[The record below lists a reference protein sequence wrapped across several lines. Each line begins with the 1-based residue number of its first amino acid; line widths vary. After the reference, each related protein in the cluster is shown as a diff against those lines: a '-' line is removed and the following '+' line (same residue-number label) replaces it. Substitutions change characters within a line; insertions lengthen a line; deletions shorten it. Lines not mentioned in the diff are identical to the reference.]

1 MGKIGD
7 LWVKLKLK
15 SDEYKKGLDEAQGKT
30 RSFSDKIKS
39 LSVTAKAIW
48 GAIGISAAKLAGD
61 FIKSSQTIGDAWDKT
76 MTRITTKWQAVV
88 AELNRSLAGSGTE
101 SLGQQLARGFMGPI
115 WGTLFGPN
123 SKRAGLA
130 GKSLSEAK
138 DTMTEIEY
146 AFRLTMAQSGPKLHE
161 LYLKMMN
168 TALSASEREA
178 AAKDYRKEIEDIYA
192 PRVKGIK
199 DVMDKTAQQYLAI
212 GGISPDKYSTDKVL
226 ELIKMMGSDPAKVER
241 EYSDFFAGYQSIGD
255 DISGNLVNTMEAYY
269 NATNEMNDILKRA
282 DRTAQSMEKTGL
294 DDIIKKLGAAKD
306 GMADFRAQV
315 AEEAEVMAADEEFQK
330 MSDPLEEFERT
341 HDEALSNMTEKQR
354 TFAELVQESYEKAA
368 RAAYNYAQQEQESM
382 DAAQDAAD
390 TAMEG
395 LEQLE
400 KASIAVGEY
409 LGDAFAASV
418 SDSFQTLTDALSG
431 VSDLDAGTLTTAL
444 LKPFADMAKQMGEY
458 LVAMGT
464 AILITKKLAIKN
476 PELMIAAGVALTALG
491 AALSSGIQAISNSLG
506 SGGGASSSASAGS
519 STPTTDSN
527 ISTEMTVYVKGK
539 ISGKDIL
546 ISGDN
551 ARSYYGR

>member
-76 MTRITTKWQAVV
+76 MTRLTTKWQAVV
-88 AELNRSLAGSGTE
+88 AELNRSLTGSGTE

-130 GKSLSEAK
+130 GKALSEAK
-138 DTMTEIEY
+138 DAMTEIEY
-146 AFRLTMAQSGPKLHE
+146 AFRLTMAQTGPKLYE

-168 TALSASEREA
+168 SALSASDREA
-178 AAKDYRKEIEDIYA
+178 AAKAYRQEIEDIYA

-241 EYSDFFAGYQSIGD
+241 EYSDFFAGYQNIGD
-255 DISGNLVNTMEAYY
+255 DVSGNLVNTMEAYY
-269 NATNEMNDILKRA
+269 NATNEMNDLLKRA
-282 DRTAQSMEKTGL
+282 DRTAQSMGKTGL

-354 TFAELVQESYEKAA
+354 IFAEFAQESYEKAA

-390 TAMEG
+390 KAMAN
-395 LEQLE
+395 LEDRMQ
-400 KASIAVGEY
+400 KAEELNNMLSDSIA
-409 LGDAFAASV
+409 SSI
-418 SDSFQTLTDALSG
+418 SDSTQAFSDMLFGLDDA
-431 VSDLDAGTLTTAL
+431 DASAVLGAL
-444 LKPFADMAKQMGEY
+444 LQPFANMTKQLGEMLIVEGMGIAAFKESMKS
-458 LVAMGT
+458 LNPAVA
-464 AILITKKLAIKN
+464 
-476 PELMIAAGVALTALG
+476 IAAGAALVALG
-491 AALSSGIQAISNSLG
+491 AALSSGIQALG
-506 SGGGASSSASAGS
+506 RSGGSSAMSSSTGSSAS
-519 STPTTDSN
+519 TTNEN

-546 ISGDN
+546 LSGDN

>member
-15 SDEYKKGLDEAQGKT
+15 SDEYKKGLDEAQSKT
-30 RSFSDKIKS
+30 RSFSDKIKG
-39 LSVTAKAIW
+39 LSAAAVAVW
-48 GAIGISAAKLAGD
+48 GAIGAAATKMALD
-61 FIKSSQTIGDAWDKT
+61 FVKSSQTIGDQWDIL
-76 MTRITTKWQAVV
+76 MTQFSTRWQQIR
-88 AELNRSLAGSGTE
+88 AELNRGIAEGGVKGFFKALFSDTTE
-101 SLGQQLARGFMGPI
+101 VDAMD
-115 WGTLFGPN
+115 
-123 SKRAGLA
+123 A
-130 GKSLSEAK
+130 GKALSQAK
-138 DTMTEIEY
+138 DAMTEIEY
-146 AFRLTMAQSGPKLHE
+146 AFKLNMAQTGPKLHE

-168 TALSASEREA
+168 SALSASDREA
-178 AAKDYRKEIEDIYA
+178 AAKAYRQEIEGIYA

-199 DVMDKTAQQYLAI
+199 EILDKTVQQYLVI
-212 GGISPDKYSTDKVL
+212 GGMSPNKYSSEKVVD
-226 ELIKMMGSDPAKVER
+226 LIKMMGSDPAKVER

-315 AEEAEVMAADEEFQK
+315 AEEAEVIAADEEFQK

-354 TFAELVQESYEKAA
+354 TFAELAQESYEKAA
-368 RAAYNYAQQEQESM
+368 RAAYDYAQQEQESM
-382 DAAQDAAD
+382 NIAQDAAD

-458 LVAMGT
+458 LVSMGT

-527 ISTEMTVYVKGK
+527 ISTEMTIYVKGK

-551 ARSYYGR
+551 TRSYYGR

>member
-15 SDEYKKGLDEAQGKT
+15 SDEYKKGLDDAQGKT
-30 RSFSDKIKS
+30 RSFADKIKG
-39 LSVTAKAIW
+39 LSAAAVAVW
-48 GAIGISAAKLAGD
+48 GAIGAAATKMALD
-61 FIKSSQTIGDAWDKT
+61 FVKSSQTVGDQWDIL
-76 MTRITTKWQAVV
+76 MTQFSTRWQQMR
-88 AELNRSLAGSGTE
+88 AELNRGIAEGGVKGFFKALFSDTTE
-101 SLGQQLARGFMGPI
+101 VDAMD
-115 WGTLFGPN
+115 
-123 SKRAGLA
+123 A
-130 GKSLSEAK
+130 GKALSQAK
-138 DTMTEIEY
+138 DVMTEIEY
-146 AFRLTMAQSGPKLHE
+146 AFKLNMAQTGPKLHD

-168 TALSASEREA
+168 SALSASDREA
-178 AAKDYRKEIEDIYA
+178 AAKAYRQEIEGIYA

-199 DVMDKTAQQYLAI
+199 EILDKTVQQYLVI
-212 GGISPDKYSTDKVL
+212 GGMSPNKYSSEKVVD
-226 ELIKMMGSDPAKVER
+226 LIKMMGSDPAKVER

-354 TFAELVQESYEKAA
+354 TFAEFAQESYEKAA
-368 RAAYNYAQQEQESM
+368 RAVYDYAQQEQESM

-390 TAMEG
+390 TAMAN
-395 LEQLE
+395 LEDRMQ
-400 KASIAVGEY
+400 KAEELNNMLSDSIA
-409 LGDAFAASV
+409 SSI
-418 SDSFQTLTDALSG
+418 SDSTQAFSDMLFGLDDA
-431 VSDLDAGTLTTAL
+431 DASAVLGAL
-444 LKPFADMAKQMGEY
+444 LQPFANMAKQLGEMLIVEGMGIAAFKESMKS
-458 LVAMGT
+458 LNPAVA
-464 AILITKKLAIKN
+464 
-476 PELMIAAGVALTALG
+476 IAAGAALVALG
-491 AALSSGIQAISNSLG
+491 AALSSGIQALG
-506 SGGGASSSASAGS
+506 KSGGSSAMSSSTGSSAS
-519 STPTTDSN
+519 TTNEN

-551 ARSYYGR
+551 ARRYYGR

>member
-15 SDEYKKGLDEAQGKT
+15 SDEYKKGLDDAQGKT
-30 RSFSDKIKS
+30 RSFADKIKG
-39 LSVTAKAIW
+39 LSAAAVAVW
-48 GAIGISAAKLAGD
+48 GAIGAAATKMALD
-61 FIKSSQTIGDAWDKT
+61 FVKSSQTVGDQWDIL
-76 MTRITTKWQAVV
+76 MTQFSTRWQQMR
-88 AELNRSLAGSGTE
+88 AELNRGIAEGGVKGFFKALFSDTTE
-101 SLGQQLARGFMGPI
+101 VDAMD
-115 WGTLFGPN
+115 
-123 SKRAGLA
+123 A
-130 GKSLSEAK
+130 GKALSQAK
-138 DTMTEIEY
+138 DAMTEIEY
-146 AFRLTMAQSGPKLHE
+146 AFKLNMAQTGPKLHE

-168 TALSASEREA
+168 SALSASDREA
-178 AAKDYRKEIEDIYA
+178 AAKAYRQEIEGIYA

-199 DVMDKTAQQYLAI
+199 EILDKTVQQYLVI
-212 GGISPDKYSTDKVL
+212 GGMAQNKYSSEKVVD
-226 ELIKMMGSDPAKVER
+226 LIKMMGSDPAKVER

-354 TFAELVQESYEKAA
+354 TFAELAQESYEKAA
-368 RAAYNYAQQEQESM
+368 RAAYDYAQQEQESM
-382 DAAQDAAD
+382 NIAQDAAD

-409 LGDAFAASV
+409 LGNAFTASV

-458 LVAMGT
+458 LVSMGT
-464 AILITKKLAIKN
+464 AILITKRLAIKN

>member
-39 LSVTAKAIW
+39 LSVMAKAIW

-76 MTRITTKWQAVV
+76 MTRLTTKWQAVL
-88 AELNRSLAGSGTE
+88 AEFNRSLAGSGTE

-178 AAKDYRKEIEDIYA
+178 AAKDYRKEVEDIYA

-354 TFAELVQESYEKAA
+354 TFAEFAQESYEKAA
-368 RAAYNYAQQEQESM
+368 RAAYDYAKQEQESM

-390 TAMEG
+390 KAMAN
-395 LEQLE
+395 LEDRMQ
-400 KASIAVGEY
+400 KAEELNNMLSDSIASSISESTQAFSDMLFGLDDADASAV
-409 LGDAFAASV
+409 LG
-418 SDSFQTLTDALSG
+418 
-431 VSDLDAGTLTTAL
+431 AL
-444 LKPFADMAKQMGEY
+444 LQPFANMAKQLGEMLIVEGMGIAAFKESMKS
-458 LVAMGT
+458 LNPAVA
-464 AILITKKLAIKN
+464 
-476 PELMIAAGVALTALG
+476 IAAGAALVALG
-491 AALSSGIQAISNSLG
+491 AALSSGIQALG
-506 SGGGASSSASAGS
+506 RSGGSSAMSSSTGSSAS
-519 STPTTDSN
+519 TTNEN

>member
-15 SDEYKKGLDEAQGKT
+15 SDEYKKGLDEAQSKT

-76 MTRITTKWQAVV
+76 MTRLTTKWQAVV
-88 AELNRSLAGSGTE
+88 AELNRSLTGSGTE

-138 DTMTEIEY
+138 DAMTEIEY

-178 AAKDYRKEIEDIYA
+178 AAKDYRKEVEDIYA

-255 DISGNLVNTMEAYY
+255 DVSGNLVSTMEAYY
-269 NATNEMNDILKRA
+269 NTTNEMNDMLKRA
-282 DRTAQSMEKTGL
+282 DRTAQSMENTGL

-354 TFAELVQESYEKAA
+354 TFAEFAQEYYEKAA
-368 RAAYNYAQQEQESM
+368 KATWEYQQSQEAALEQAQK
-382 DAAQDAAD
+382 DAQAAAD
-390 TAMEG
+390 KQADEAAKVAELNHALTAAITESLSDGTQAFTDMLFG
-395 LEQLE
+395 LEGAD
-400 KASIAVGEY
+400 ASSI
-409 LGDAFAASV
+409 LS
-418 SDSFQTLTDALSG
+418 ALMQ
-431 VSDLDAGTLTTAL
+431 
-444 LKPFADMAKQMGEY
+444 PFANTAKQLGEM
-458 LVAMGT
+458 LVAQGV
-464 AILITKKLAIKN
+464 AVEVFKKSLDSLQGA
-476 PELMIAAGVALTALG
+476 PAIAAGMALIAIG
-491 AALSSGIQAISNSLG
+491 SAISSGIKSLG
-506 SGGGASSSASAGS
+506 ASAGS
-519 STPTTDSN
+519 SASSSAAAGSSGAGTDTN
-527 ISTEMTVYVKGK
+527 ISTEMTIYVKGK

>member
-15 SDEYKKGLDEAQGKT
+15 SDEYQKGLDEAQSKT

-76 MTRITTKWQAVV
+76 MTRLKTKWRAVV
-88 AELNRSLAGSGTE
+88 AEFNRSLSGSGTE

-130 GKSLSEAK
+130 GKSLSEAR
-138 DTMTEIEY
+138 DAMTEIEY
-146 AFRLTMAQSGPKLHE
+146 AFRLTMAQTGQKLHE
-161 LYLKMMN
+161 LSLKMMN
-168 TALSASEREA
+168 SALSASEREA
-178 AAKDYRKEIEDIYA
+178 AAKDFRKEVEDIYA

-199 DVMDKTAQQYLAI
+199 EVMDKTVRQYLAI

-226 ELIKMMGSDPAKVER
+226 ELIKMMGSDQDKVKR
-241 EYSDFFAGYQSIGD
+241 EYSDFFAGYQNIGD
-255 DISGNLVNTMEAYY
+255 DVSGNLVNTMEAYY
-269 NATNEMNDILKRA
+269 NATNEMNDLLKRA
-282 DRTAQSMEKTGL
+282 DRTAQSMENTGL

-354 TFAELVQESYEKAA
+354 TFAEFAQESYEKAA
-368 RAAYNYAQQEQESM
+368 RAVYDYAQQEQESM

-390 TAMEG
+390 TAMNN
-395 LEQLE
+395 LEERIQ
-400 KASIAVGEY
+400 KAEELNNMLSDSIA
-409 LGDAFAASV
+409 SSI
-418 SDSFQTLTDALSG
+418 SDSTQAFSDMLFGLDDA
-431 VSDLDAGTLTTAL
+431 DASAVLGAL
-444 LKPFADMAKQMGEY
+444 LQPFANMAKQLGEMLIVEGMGIAAFKESMKS
-458 LVAMGT
+458 LNPAVA
-464 AILITKKLAIKN
+464 
-476 PELMIAAGVALTALG
+476 IAAGAALVALG
-491 AALSSGIQAISNSLG
+491 AALSSGIQSLG
-506 SGGGASSSASAGS
+506 RSGGSSAMSSSTGSSAS
-519 STPTTDSN
+519 TTNEN

>member
-76 MTRITTKWQAVV
+76 MTRLTTKWQAVV
-88 AELNRSLAGSGTE
+88 AEFNRSLAGSGTE

-168 TALSASEREA
+168 TALSSSEREA
-178 AAKDYRKEIEDIYA
+178 AAKDYRKEVEDIYA

-226 ELIKMMGSDPAKVER
+226 ELIKMMGSDPDKVKR
-241 EYSDFFAGYQSIGD
+241 EYSDFFAGYQNIGD
-255 DISGNLVNTMEAYY
+255 DISGNLVNTIEAYY

-282 DRTAQSMEKTGL
+282 DRTAQSMENTGL
-294 DDIIKKLGAAKD
+294 DDIIKKLGDAKD

-354 TFAELVQESYEKAA
+354 TFAELAQESYEKAA

-390 TAMEG
+390 TAMANLEDRMQKAEELNNMLSDSIASSISDSTQAFSDMLFG
-395 LEQLE
+395 LEDAD
-400 KASIAVGEY
+400 ASAV
-409 LGDAFAASV
+409 LG
-418 SDSFQTLTDALSG
+418 
-431 VSDLDAGTLTTAL
+431 AL
-444 LKPFADMAKQMGEY
+444 LQPFANMAKQLGEMLIVEGMGIAAFKESMKS
-458 LVAMGT
+458 LNPAVA
-464 AILITKKLAIKN
+464 
-476 PELMIAAGVALTALG
+476 IAAGAALVALG
-491 AALSSGIQAISNSLG
+491 AALSSGIQTLG
-506 SGGGASSSASAGS
+506 RSGASSAMSSSTGSSAS
-519 STPTTDSN
+519 TTNEN

>member
-15 SDEYKKGLDEAQGKT
+15 SDEYKKGLDDAQSKT

-76 MTRITTKWQAVV
+76 MTRLTTKWQAVV
-88 AELNRSLAGSGTE
+88 AEFNRLLAGSGTE

-138 DTMTEIEY
+138 DAMTEIEY

-178 AAKDYRKEIEDIYA
+178 AAKDYRKEVEDIYA

-212 GGISPDKYSTDKVL
+212 GGMSPDKYSTDKVL

-354 TFAELVQESYEKAA
+354 IFAEFAQEYYEKAA
-368 RAAYNYAQQEQESM
+368 KATWEYQQSQEAALEQAQK
-382 DAAQDAAD
+382 DAQAAAD
-390 TAMEG
+390 KQADEAAKVAELNKALTAAITESLSDGTQAFTDMLFG
-395 LEQLE
+395 LEGAD
-400 KASIAVGEY
+400 ASSI
-409 LGDAFAASV
+409 LS
-418 SDSFQTLTDALSG
+418 ALMQ
-431 VSDLDAGTLTTAL
+431 
-444 LKPFADMAKQMGEY
+444 PFANTAKQLGEM
-458 LVAMGT
+458 LVAQGV
-464 AILITKKLAIKN
+464 AVEVFKKSLDNLQGA
-476 PELMIAAGVALTALG
+476 PAIAAGMALIAISS
-491 AALSSGIQAISNSLG
+491 AISSGIKSLG
-506 SGGGASSSASAGS
+506 ASAGS
-519 STPTTDSN
+519 SASSTAAAGSSGASTDTN
-527 ISTEMTVYVKGK
+527 ISTEMTIYVKGK

>member
-15 SDEYKKGLDEAQGKT
+15 SDEYKKGLDEAESKT

-48 GAIGISAAKLAGD
+48 GAIGISAAKLAGG

-76 MTRITTKWQAVV
+76 MTRLTTKWQAVV
-88 AELNRSLAGSGTE
+88 AEINRSLAGSGTE

-130 GKSLSEAK
+130 VKSLSEAK
-138 DTMTEIEY
+138 DAMTEIEY
-146 AFRLTMAQSGPKLHE
+146 AFRLNMSQTGSKLHE

-178 AAKDYRKEIEDIYA
+178 AAKDYRKEVEDIYA

-199 DVMDKTAQQYLAI
+199 DVLDKTVQQYLVL
-212 GGISPDKYSTDKVL
+212 GGMSPDRYSSEKVVD
-226 ELIKMMGSDPAKVER
+226 LIKMMGSDPAKVER
-241 EYSDFFAGYQSIGD
+241 EYSDFFAGYQSLD
-255 DISGNLVNTMEAYY
+255 DKVSGNLVNTMEAYY
-269 NATNEMNDILKRA
+269 NATNEMNDFLKRA
-282 DRTAQSMEKTGL
+282 DRTAQSMENTGL
-294 DDIIKKLGAAKD
+294 DDIIKKLGSAKD

-315 AEEAEVMAADEEFQK
+315 AEEAEVMAADEEFQN

-354 TFAELVQESYEKAA
+354 TFAELAQESYEKAVKSA
-368 RAAYNYAQQEQESM
+368 WHFQEEQSAALEQAQK
-382 DAAQDAAD
+382 DAQAAAD
-390 TAMEG
+390 KQADEAAKVAELNNMLSDSIASSLSDGTQAFTDMLFG
-395 LEQLE
+395 LEGAD
-400 KASIAVGEY
+400 ASSI
-409 LGDAFAASV
+409 
-418 SDSFQTLTDALSG
+418 LS
-431 VSDLDAGTLTTAL
+431 AL
-444 LKPFADMAKQMGEY
+444 LQPFANTAKQLGEM
-458 LVAMGT
+458 LVAQGVAVEVFKKSLDNLQGT
-464 AILITKKLAIKN
+464 PA
-476 PELMIAAGVALTALG
+476 IAAGMALIAISS
-491 AALSSGIQAISNSLG
+491 AISSGIKSLG
-506 SGGGASSSASAGS
+506 ASAGSSASSASAGS
-519 STPTTDSN
+519 SGASTDTN

>member
-15 SDEYKKGLDEAQGKT
+15 SDEYKKGLDEAESKT

-76 MTRITTKWQAVV
+76 MTRLKTKWQAVV
-88 AELNRSLAGSGTE
+88 AEFNRSLAGSGTE

-138 DTMTEIEY
+138 DAMTEIEY

-178 AAKDYRKEIEDIYA
+178 AAKDYRKEVEDIYA

-199 DVMDKTAQQYLAI
+199 EVMDKTAQQYLAI

-315 AEEAEVMAADEEFQK
+315 AEEAEVMAADEEFQR

-354 TFAELVQESYEKAA
+354 TFAELAQESYEKAA
-368 RAAYNYAQQEQESM
+368 RAAYDYAQQEQESM
-382 DAAQDAAD
+382 DVAQDAAD
-390 TAMEG
+390 TAMAN
-395 LEQLE
+395 LEERTQ
-400 KASIAVGEY
+400 KAEELNNMLSDSIA
-409 LGDAFAASV
+409 SSI
-418 SDSFQTLTDALSG
+418 SDSTQAFSDMLFGLDDA
-431 VSDLDAGTLTTAL
+431 DASAVLGAL
-444 LKPFADMAKQMGEY
+444 LQPFANMAKQLGEMLIVEGMGIAAFKESMKS
-458 LVAMGT
+458 LNPAVA
-464 AILITKKLAIKN
+464 
-476 PELMIAAGVALTALG
+476 IAAGAALVALG
-491 AALSSGIQAISNSLG
+491 AALSSGIQALG
-506 SGGGASSSASAGS
+506 RSGGSSAMSSSTGSSAS
-519 STPTTDSN
+519 TTNEN

>member
-15 SDEYKKGLDEAQGKT
+15 SDEYKKGLDDAQGKT
-30 RSFSDKIKS
+30 RSFADKIKS
-39 LSVTAKAIW
+39 FSVTAAAVW
-48 GAIGISAAKLAGD
+48 GAIGISVSKLAGD

-76 MTRITTKWQAVV
+76 LTRVQTKWKAVV

-101 SLGQQLARGFMGPI
+101 SLGQQLARGFMGPL

-123 SKRAGLA
+123 SKRAGLT
-130 GKSLSEAK
+130 GKSVSEAK
-138 DTMTEIEY
+138 DAMTEIEY
-146 AFRLTMAQSGPKLHE
+146 AFKLNMAQTGPKLHE

-168 TALSASEREA
+168 SALSASDREA
-178 AAKDYRKEIEDIYA
+178 AAKDYRQEIEDIYA

-199 DVMDKTAQQYLAI
+199 DILDKMVQQYLAI
-212 GGISPDKYSTDKVL
+212 GGISPKKYGTEQVVD
-226 ELIKMMGSDPAKVER
+226 LIKMMGSDPAKVER

-255 DISGNLVNTMEAYY
+255 DVSGNLVNTMEAYY

-315 AEEAEVMAADEEFQK
+315 AEETEVMAADEEFQK

-354 TFAELVQESYEKAA
+354 TFAELAQESYEKAA
-368 RAAYNYAQQEQESM
+368 RAAYDYAQQEQESM
-382 DAAQDAAD
+382 NIAQDAAD
-390 TAMEG
+390 TAMDN
-395 LEQLE
+395 LEDRMQ
-400 KASIAVGEY
+400 KAEELNNMLSDSIA
-409 LGDAFAASV
+409 SSI
-418 SDSFQTLTDALSG
+418 SDSTQAFSDMLFGLDDA
-431 VSDLDAGTLTTAL
+431 DASAVLGAL
-444 LKPFADMAKQMGEY
+444 LQPFANMAKQLGEMLIVEGMGIEAFKESMKS
-458 LVAMGT
+458 LDGPVA
-464 AILITKKLAIKN
+464 
-476 PELMIAAGVALTALG
+476 IAAGAALVALG
-491 AALSSGIQAISNSLG
+491 AALSSGIQALG
-506 SGGGASSSASAGS
+506 RSGGSSAMSSSTGSSAS
-519 STPTTDSN
+519 TTNEN

>member
-76 MTRITTKWQAVV
+76 MTRLTTKWQAVV

-138 DTMTEIEY
+138 DAMTEIEY

-168 TALSASEREA
+168 TALSASERES
-178 AAKDYRKEIEDIYA
+178 AAKDYRKEVEDIYA

-315 AEEAEVMAADEEFQK
+315 AEEAEVIAADEEFQK

-354 TFAELVQESYEKAA
+354 TFAELAQESYEKAA
-368 RAAYNYAQQEQESM
+368 RAAYDYAQQEQESM

-390 TAMEG
+390 KAMAN
-395 LEQLE
+395 LEDRMQ
-400 KASIAVGEY
+400 KAEE
-409 LGDAFAASV
+409 LNNML
-418 SDSFQTLTDALSG
+418 SDSITSNISDSMQAFSDMLFGLDDA
-431 VSDLDAGTLTTAL
+431 DASAVLGAL
-444 LKPFADMAKQMGEY
+444 LQPFANMAKQLGEMLIVEGMGIAAFKESMKS
-458 LVAMGT
+458 LNPAVA
-464 AILITKKLAIKN
+464 
-476 PELMIAAGVALTALG
+476 IAAGAALVALG
-491 AALSSGIQAISNSLG
+491 AALSSGIQALG
-506 SGGGASSSASAGS
+506 RSGGSSAMSSSTGSSAS
-519 STPTTDSN
+519 TTNEN
-527 ISTEMTVYVKGK
+527 ISTEMTIYVKGK

>member
-15 SDEYKKGLDEAQGKT
+15 SDEYKKGLDDAQGKT
-30 RSFSDKIKS
+30 RSFADKIKG
-39 LSVTAKAIW
+39 LSAAAVAVW
-48 GAIGISAAKLAGD
+48 GAIGAAATKMALD
-61 FIKSSQTIGDAWDKT
+61 FVKSSQTVGDQWDIL
-76 MTRITTKWQAVV
+76 MTQFSTRWQQMR
-88 AELNRSLAGSGTE
+88 AELNRGIAEGGVKGFFKALFSDTTE
-101 SLGQQLARGFMGPI
+101 VDAMD
-115 WGTLFGPN
+115 
-123 SKRAGLA
+123 A
-130 GKSLSEAK
+130 GKALSQAK
-138 DTMTEIEY
+138 DAMTEIEY
-146 AFRLTMAQSGPKLHE
+146 AFKLNMAQTGPKLHE

-168 TALSASEREA
+168 SALSASDREA
-178 AAKDYRKEIEDIYA
+178 AAKAYRQNIEDIYA

-199 DVMDKTAQQYLAI
+199 DVLDKSVRQYLVI
-212 GGISPDKYSTDKVL
+212 GGMSPDKYSSEKVVD
-226 ELIKMMGSDPAKVER
+226 LIKMMGSDPGKVER

-354 TFAELVQESYEKAA
+354 TFAELAQESYEKAA
-368 RAAYNYAQQEQESM
+368 RAAYDYAQQEQESM
-382 DAAQDAAD
+382 DVAQDAAD
-390 TAMEG
+390 TAMAN
-395 LEQLE
+395 LEERIQ
-400 KASIAVGEY
+400 KAEELNNMLSDSIA
-409 LGDAFAASV
+409 SSI
-418 SDSFQTLTDALSG
+418 SDSTQAFSDMLFGLDNADASAVLG
-431 VSDLDAGTLTTAL
+431 AL
-444 LKPFADMAKQMGEY
+444 LQPFANMAKQLGEMLIVEGMGIAAFKESMKS
-458 LVAMGT
+458 LNPAVA
-464 AILITKKLAIKN
+464 
-476 PELMIAAGVALTALG
+476 IAAGAALVALG
-491 AALSSGIQAISNSLG
+491 AALSSGIQALG
-506 SGGGASSSASAGS
+506 RSGGSSAMSSSTGSSAS
-519 STPTTDSN
+519 TTNEN

>member
-15 SDEYKKGLDEAQGKT
+15 SDEYKKGLDEAQSKT

-76 MTRITTKWQAVV
+76 MTRLTTKWQAVV
-88 AELNRSLAGSGTE
+88 AEFNRSLAGSGTE

-130 GKSLSEAK
+130 GKALSEAK
-138 DTMTEIEY
+138 DAMTEIEY
-146 AFRLTMAQSGPKLHE
+146 AFRLTMAQTGPKLYE

-168 TALSASEREA
+168 SALSASDREA
-178 AAKDYRKEIEDIYA
+178 AAKAYRQEIEDIYA

-241 EYSDFFAGYQSIGD
+241 EYSDFFAGYQNISD

-269 NATNEMNDILKRA
+269 NATNEMNDFLKRA
-282 DRTAQSMEKTGL
+282 DRTAQSMGKTGL

-354 TFAELVQESYEKAA
+354 TFAEFAQESYEKAA
-368 RAAYNYAQQEQESM
+368 RAAYDYAQKEQESM
-382 DAAQDAAD
+382 DTAQDAAD
-390 TAMEG
+390 TAMAN
-395 LEQLE
+395 LEDRMQ
-400 KASIAVGEY
+400 KAEELNNMLSDSIA
-409 LGDAFAASV
+409 SSI
-418 SDSFQTLTDALSG
+418 SDSTQAFSDMLFGLDDA
-431 VSDLDAGTLTTAL
+431 DASAVLGAL
-444 LKPFADMAKQMGEY
+444 LQPFANMAKQLGEMLIVEGMGIAAFKESMKS
-458 LVAMGT
+458 LNPAVA
-464 AILITKKLAIKN
+464 
-476 PELMIAAGVALTALG
+476 IAAGAALVALG
-491 AALSSGIQAISNSLG
+491 AALSSGIQALG
-506 SGGGASSSASAGS
+506 RSGGSSAMSSSTGSSAS
-519 STPTTDSN
+519 TTNEN

-551 ARSYYGR
+551 ARRYYGR

>member
-15 SDEYKKGLDEAQGKT
+15 SDEYKKGLDDAQGKT
-30 RSFSDKIKS
+30 RSFADKIKG
-39 LSVTAKAIW
+39 LSAAAVAVW
-48 GAIGISAAKLAGD
+48 GAIGAAATKMALD
-61 FIKSSQTIGDAWDKT
+61 FVKSSQTVGDQWDIL
-76 MTRITTKWQAVV
+76 MTQFSTRWQQMR
-88 AELNRSLAGSGTE
+88 AELNRGIAEGGVKGFFKALFSDTTE
-101 SLGQQLARGFMGPI
+101 VDAMD
-115 WGTLFGPN
+115 
-123 SKRAGLA
+123 A
-130 GKSLSEAK
+130 GKALSQAK
-138 DTMTEIEY
+138 DAMTEIEY
-146 AFRLTMAQSGPKLHE
+146 AFKLNMAQTGPKLHE

-168 TALSASEREA
+168 SALSASDREA
-178 AAKDYRKEIEDIYA
+178 AAKAYRQEIEGIYA

-199 DVMDKTAQQYLAI
+199 EILDKTVQQYLVI
-212 GGISPDKYSTDKVL
+212 GGMSPNKYSSEKVVD
-226 ELIKMMGSDPAKVER
+226 LIKMMGSDPAKVER

-255 DISGNLVNTMEAYY
+255 DISCNLVNTMEAYY

-354 TFAELVQESYEKAA
+354 TFAELAQESYEKAA
-368 RAAYNYAQQEQESM
+368 RAAYDYAQQEQESM

-390 TAMEG
+390 TAMAN
-395 LEQLE
+395 LEDRMQ
-400 KASIAVGEY
+400 KAEELNNMLSDSIA
-409 LGDAFAASV
+409 SSI
-418 SDSFQTLTDALSG
+418 SDSMQAFSDMLFGLDDA
-431 VSDLDAGTLTTAL
+431 DASAVLGAL
-444 LKPFADMAKQMGEY
+444 LQPFANMAKQLGEMLIVEGMGIAAFKESMKS
-458 LVAMGT
+458 LNPAVA
-464 AILITKKLAIKN
+464 
-476 PELMIAAGVALTALG
+476 IAAGAALVALG
-491 AALSSGIQAISNSLG
+491 AALSSGIQALG
-506 SGGGASSSASAGS
+506 KSGGSSAMSSSTGSSAS
-519 STPTTDSN
+519 TTNEN

-546 ISGDN
+546 IAGDN

>member
-138 DTMTEIEY
+138 DAMTEIEY

-294 DDIIKKLGAAKD
+294 DDIIKKLGDAKD

-354 TFAELVQESYEKAA
+354 TFAELAQESYEKAA

-390 TAMEG
+390 KAMVN
-395 LEQLE
+395 LEDRMQ
-400 KASIAVGEY
+400 KAEELNNMLSDSIA
-409 LGDAFAASV
+409 SSI
-418 SDSFQTLTDALSG
+418 SDSTQAFSDMLFGLDDA
-431 VSDLDAGTLTTAL
+431 DASAVLGAL
-444 LKPFADMAKQMGEY
+444 LQPFANMAKQLGEMLIVEGMGIAAFKESMKS
-458 LVAMGT
+458 LNPAVA
-464 AILITKKLAIKN
+464 
-476 PELMIAAGVALTALG
+476 IAAGAALVALG
-491 AALSSGIQAISNSLG
+491 AALSSGIQALG
-506 SGGGASSSASAGS
+506 RSGGSSAMSSSTGSSAS
-519 STPTTDSN
+519 TTNEN
-527 ISTEMTVYVKGK
+527 ISTEMTIYVKGK

>member
-7 LWVKLKLK
+7 LWVKLKIK
-15 SDEYKKGLDEAQGKT
+15 SDEYKKGLDDAQGKT
-30 RSFSDKIKS
+30 RSFADKIKG
-39 LSVTAKAIW
+39 LSAAAVAVW
-48 GAIGISAAKLAGD
+48 GAIGAAATKMALD
-61 FIKSSQTIGDAWDKT
+61 FVKSSQTIGDQWDIL
-76 MTRITTKWQAVV
+76 MTQFSTRWQQMR
-88 AELNRSLAGSGTE
+88 AELNRGIAEGGVKGFFKALFSDTTE
-101 SLGQQLARGFMGPI
+101 VDAMD
-115 WGTLFGPN
+115 
-123 SKRAGLA
+123 A
-130 GKSLSEAK
+130 GKALSQAK
-138 DTMTEIEY
+138 DAMTEIEY
-146 AFRLTMAQSGPKLHE
+146 AFKLNMAQTGPKLHE

-168 TALSASEREA
+168 SALSASDREA
-178 AAKDYRKEIEDIYA
+178 AAKAYRQEIEGIYA

-199 DVMDKTAQQYLAI
+199 EILDKTVQQYLVI
-212 GGISPDKYSTDKVL
+212 GGMAQNKYSSEKVVD
-226 ELIKMMGSDPAKVER
+226 LIKMMGSDPAKVER

-306 GMADFRAQV
+306 GMSDFRAQV

-354 TFAELVQESYEKAA
+354 TFAELAQESYEKAA
-368 RAAYNYAQQEQESM
+368 RAAYDYAQQEQDSM

-390 TAMEG
+390 TAMAN
-395 LEQLE
+395 LEDRMQ
-400 KASIAVGEY
+400 KAEELNNMLSDSIA
-409 LGDAFAASV
+409 SSI
-418 SDSFQTLTDALSG
+418 SDSTQAFSDMLFGLDDA
-431 VSDLDAGTLTTAL
+431 DASAVLGAL
-444 LKPFADMAKQMGEY
+444 LQPFANMAKQLGEMLIVEGMGIAAFKESMKS
-458 LVAMGT
+458 LNPAVA
-464 AILITKKLAIKN
+464 
-476 PELMIAAGVALTALG
+476 IAAGAALVALG
-491 AALSSGIQAISNSLG
+491 AALSSGIQALG
-506 SGGGASSSASAGS
+506 KSGGSSAMSSSTGSSAS
-519 STPTTDSN
+519 TTNEN

>member
-15 SDEYKKGLDEAQGKT
+15 SDEYKKGLDDAQGKT
-30 RSFSDKIKS
+30 RSFADKIKG
-39 LSVTAKAIW
+39 LSAAAVAVW
-48 GAIGISAAKLAGD
+48 GAIGAAATKMALD
-61 FIKSSQTIGDAWDKT
+61 FVKSSQTIGDQWDIL
-76 MTRITTKWQAVV
+76 MTQFSTRWQQMR
-88 AELNRSLAGSGTE
+88 AELNRGIAEGGVKGFFKALFSDTTE
-101 SLGQQLARGFMGPI
+101 VDAMD
-115 WGTLFGPN
+115 
-123 SKRAGLA
+123 A
-130 GKSLSEAK
+130 GKALSQAK
-138 DTMTEIEY
+138 DAMTEIEY
-146 AFRLTMAQSGPKLHE
+146 AFKLNMAQTGPKLHE

-168 TALSASEREA
+168 SALSASDREA
-178 AAKDYRKEIEDIYA
+178 AAKAYRQEIEGIYA

-199 DVMDKTAQQYLAI
+199 EILDKTVQQYLVI
-212 GGISPDKYSTDKVL
+212 GGMSPNKYSSEKVVD
-226 ELIKMMGSDPAKVER
+226 LIKMMGSDPAKVER

-354 TFAELVQESYEKAA
+354 TFAELAQESYEKAA
-368 RAAYNYAQQEQESM
+368 RAAYDYAQEEQESM
-382 DAAQDAAD
+382 DMAQDAAD
-390 TAMEG
+390 TAMAN
-395 LEQLE
+395 LEDRMQ
-400 KASIAVGEY
+400 KAEELNNMLSDSIA
-409 LGDAFAASV
+409 SSI
-418 SDSFQTLTDALSG
+418 SDSTQAFSDMLFGLDDA
-431 VSDLDAGTLTTAL
+431 DASAVLGAL
-444 LKPFADMAKQMGEY
+444 LQPFANMAKQLGEMLIVEGMGIAAFKESMKS
-458 LVAMGT
+458 LNPAVA
-464 AILITKKLAIKN
+464 
-476 PELMIAAGVALTALG
+476 IAAGAALVALG
-491 AALSSGIQAISNSLG
+491 AALSSGIQALG
-506 SGGGASSSASAGS
+506 KSGGSSAMSSSIGSSAS
-519 STPTTDSN
+519 TTNEN

>member
-15 SDEYKKGLDEAQGKT
+15 SDEYKKGLDEAQSKT

-76 MTRITTKWQAVV
+76 MTRLTTKWQAVV
-88 AELNRSLAGSGTE
+88 AEFNRSLAGSGTE

-138 DTMTEIEY
+138 DAMTEIEY

-168 TALSASEREA
+168 TALSASERED
-178 AAKDYRKEIEDIYA
+178 AAKDYRKEVEDIYA

-330 MSDPLEEFERT
+330 MSDPLKEFERT

-354 TFAELVQESYEKAA
+354 TFAELAQESYEKAA
-368 RAAYNYAQQEQESM
+368 RAAYDYAQQEQESM
-382 DAAQDAAD
+382 DVAQDAAD
-390 TAMEG
+390 TAMAN
-395 LEQLE
+395 LEERTQ
-400 KASIAVGEY
+400 KAEELNNMLSDSIA
-409 LGDAFAASV
+409 SSI
-418 SDSFQTLTDALSG
+418 SDSTQAFSDMLFGLDDA
-431 VSDLDAGTLTTAL
+431 DASAVLGAL
-444 LKPFADMAKQMGEY
+444 LQPFANMAKQLGEMLIVEGMGIAAFKESMKS
-458 LVAMGT
+458 LNPAVA
-464 AILITKKLAIKN
+464 
-476 PELMIAAGVALTALG
+476 IAAGAALVALG
-491 AALSSGIQAISNSLG
+491 AALSSGIQALG
-506 SGGGASSSASAGS
+506 KSGGSSAMSSSTGSSAS
-519 STPTTDSN
+519 TTNEN

>member
-15 SDEYKKGLDEAQGKT
+15 SDEYKKGLDDAQSKT

-76 MTRITTKWQAVV
+76 MTRLTTKWQAVV

-138 DTMTEIEY
+138 DAMTEIEY

-178 AAKDYRKEIEDIYA
+178 AAKDYRKEVEDIYA

-354 TFAELVQESYEKAA
+354 TFAELAQESYEKAA
-368 RAAYNYAQQEQESM
+368 RAAYDYAQEEQESM
-382 DAAQDAAD
+382 DMAQDAAD
-390 TAMEG
+390 TAMAN
-395 LEQLE
+395 LEDRMQ
-400 KASIAVGEY
+400 KAEELNNMLSDSIA
-409 LGDAFAASV
+409 SSI
-418 SDSFQTLTDALSG
+418 SDSTQAFSDMLFGLDDA
-431 VSDLDAGTLTTAL
+431 DASAVLGAL
-444 LKPFADMAKQMGEY
+444 LQPFANMAKQLGEMLIVEGMGIAAFKESMKS
-458 LVAMGT
+458 LNPAVA
-464 AILITKKLAIKN
+464 
-476 PELMIAAGVALTALG
+476 IAAGAALVALG
-491 AALSSGIQAISNSLG
+491 AALSSGIQALG
-506 SGGGASSSASAGS
+506 KSGGSSAMSSSTGSSAS
-519 STPTTDSN
+519 TTNEN